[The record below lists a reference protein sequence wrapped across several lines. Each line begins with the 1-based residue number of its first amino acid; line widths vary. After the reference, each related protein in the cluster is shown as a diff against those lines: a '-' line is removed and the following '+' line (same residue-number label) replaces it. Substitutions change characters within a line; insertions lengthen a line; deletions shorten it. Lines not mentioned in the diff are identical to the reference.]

1 MSGKDMAQALLQM
14 PSMRHDIKYEELQRI
29 RQTSLLW
36 RARP

>member
-1 MSGKDMAQALLQM
+1 MSGEDMAQTLLQV
-14 PSMRHDIKYEELQRI
+14 PSMRHDIKHEKLQRI